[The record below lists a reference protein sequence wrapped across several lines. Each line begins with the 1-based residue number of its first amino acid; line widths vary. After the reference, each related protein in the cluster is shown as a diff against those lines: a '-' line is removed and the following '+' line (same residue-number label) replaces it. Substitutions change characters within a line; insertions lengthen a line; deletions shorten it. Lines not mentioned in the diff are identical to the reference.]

1 MLHVVKKKLM
11 VSFGVGFYSL
21 WSVCGEL
28 SPVHHDQ
35 RLTLDD
41 PFVESGDKWMG
52 FYWKDGK
59 DQLLARSGD
68 LPPPASSSTT
78 QESSTGHPWTNFTM
92 TLREPTFLEG
102 PLDLARFFITSLTFM
117 RAMKKVDM
125 LVDDV
130 KVLEVSKSVKGKER
144 VVKRGLR
151 TSSAAGMMTVTGVD
165 ATGMVI
171 TARVMQW
178 LAGM

>member
-1 MLHVVKKKLM
+1 
-11 VSFGVGFYSL
+11 
-21 WSVCGEL
+21 
-28 SPVHHDQ
+28 
-35 RLTLDD
+35 
-41 PFVESGDKWMG
+41 
-52 FYWKDGK
+52 
-59 DQLLARSGD
+59 
-68 LPPPASSSTT
+68 
-78 QESSTGHPWTNFTM
+78 M